1 MRNVASFLTL
11 ALAVPLAGC
20 SPSLSLPSVEPEAVE
35 VFYPGSAPAEDYK
48 VLARID
54 EEAPIDADY
63 QELVER
69 AQARAAKLGADALII
84 SSIRTN
90 TEGTVSTNLDFE
102 PKKIIEALAVYF
114 PSRHP
119 S

>member
-20 SPSLSLPSVEPEAVE
+20 SSSLSLPPVEPEAVE
-35 VFYPGSAPAEDYK
+35 LFYPGSAPAEDYK
-48 VLARID
+48 VLARIT
-54 EEAPIDADY
+54 
-63 QELVER
+63 QEVALDTDDQKLIQQ
-69 AQARAAKLGADALII
+69 AQARAAELGADALII

-90 TEGTVSTNLDFE
+90 TEGAVSTDLDFE
-102 PKKIIEALAVYF
+102 PRKIIEALAIYF